1 MAFCMVW
8 YGHYDVV
15 QYGMVGYGMVW
26 QGVLWYRV
34 VWYGMVW
41 YGINVVWYQCGM
53 VSNYKTVYLELSFQ
67 YL

>member
-1 MAFCMVW
+1 MVW

-15 QYGMVGYGMVW
+15 QYGMVGI
-26 QGVLWYRV
+26 
-34 VWYGMVW
+34 WYGMARCGVVSC
-41 YGINVVWYQCGM
+41 GMVWYQCGM